1 VLSQILSAF
10 VIHPAVYFMAAV
22 AFLVP
27 AASLSHA
34 QEGAP
39 GQKTVSI
46 RVSIP
51 GLLGEEE
58 GVERSAWIEVLSLE
72 WGTAG
77 NPSPESGTLRRC
89 SGFRAGSI
97 VVGDLTLTRIHDT
110 NSPLLA
116 RACSEGR
123 HFASMIIEMTT
134 GRTDGGRYIQY
145 ELQDVILTSTQDESS
160 GNPSTESFSFNYVK
174 SESKA
179 IPDTQRGK
187 LDSAWDVENSEP

>member
-46 RVSIP
+46 RMSIP

-58 GVERSAWIEVLSLE
+58 GVERSDWIEVLSLE

-77 NPSPESGTLRRC
+77 NPSPESATMRRC
-89 SGFRAGSI
+89 AGFRAGSI

-134 GRTDGGRYIQY
+134 GRSEAGSYIRYD
-145 ELQDVILTSTQDESS
+145 LQDAMITSYSTDSS
-160 GNPSTESFSFNYVK
+160 GDRPTESFSFNFAK
-174 SESKA
+174 ADSGA
-179 IPDTQRGK
+179 IPATQRGK
-187 LDSAWDVENSEP
+187 LDPAWDVENSEP